1 MDENTT
7 MLIERINILENK
19 NQELL
24 EEIDTLKYKN
34 KEIYEKMKDA
44 VETLQELT
52 GDLYYNY

>member
-24 EEIDTLKYKN
+24 EEIDTLKDKN

-44 VETLQELT
+44 VETLQELI
-52 GDLYYNY
+52 GDLYYNF